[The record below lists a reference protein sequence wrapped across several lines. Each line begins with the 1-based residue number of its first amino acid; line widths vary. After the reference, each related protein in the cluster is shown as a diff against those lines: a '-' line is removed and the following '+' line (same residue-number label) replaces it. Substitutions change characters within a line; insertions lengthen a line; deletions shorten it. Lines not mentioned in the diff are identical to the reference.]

1 MPPPLPTGFIARVRA
16 LKATL
21 DEVFPKSFEDW
32 VQGFE
37 LDGNPEKELLI
48 WECMALAY
56 STFTEGQPLSME
68 AKKEAL
74 QVTLQYSLG
83 RTEDYLLK
91 NERKFLHTVEISA
104 LVDCYRA
111 AAETIFAIK
120 QGREA
125 K

>member
-1 MPPPLPTGFIARVRA
+1 VSPPLPTGFIARVRA

-37 LDGNPEKELLI
+37 LDCNPEKELLI
-48 WECMALAY
+48 WECMTLAY
-56 STFTEGQPLSME
+56 NTFTEGRTLSIQ
-68 AKKEAL
+68 AQKEAF

-83 RTEDYLLK
+83 RTDEYILK
-91 NERKFLHTVEISA
+91 NERKVLHTAEIRA
-104 LVDCYRA
+104 LVDCYHA
-111 AAETIFAIK
+111 AAETVFAIK

>member
-1 MPPPLPTGFIARVRA
+1 VSPPLTTGFIARIRA
-16 LKATL
+16 LKSAL
-21 DEVFPKSFEDW
+21 DEVYPKSFEDW

-48 WECMALAY
+48 LECMALAY
-56 STFTEGQPLSME
+56 STFTEGRPLSLE

-83 RTEDYLLK
+83 RTEEYLLK
-91 NERKFLHTVEISA
+91 NERKVLENVEILA
-104 LVDCYRA
+104 LMDCYRA
-111 AAETIFAIK
+111 AAETIFAIH
-120 QGREA
+120 QRREA